1 MEQEKIQ
8 LRKEKEEAEEK
19 YVQTDEALKE
29 VRNEWISKHVVG
41 LLILRILELKRQ
53 FWLFHSQDS
62 KE

>member
-8 LRKEKEEAEEK
+8 LRKEKREAEEK

-41 LLILRILELKRQ
+41 L
-53 FWLFHSQDS
+53 
-62 KE
+62 